1 MMYDIIDY
9 NRIEYFIYN
18 SYHIMSYIAGKIR
31 NVKTVI
37 TIVCFGKL
45 ESFQDRTLQ
54 SDEYEEDKLLKSCR
68 LELVLKG
75 TDIGLVCSG
84 YFGSR

>member
-1 MMYDIIDY
+1 M
-9 NRIEYFIYN
+9 E
-18 SYHIMSYIAGKIR
+18 KIR

-37 TIVCFGKL
+37 TIACFGKL
-45 ESFQDRTLQ
+45 EIFHYRILQ

-75 TDIGLVCSG
+75 TDIGLVCTG
-84 YFGSR
+84 YLGSRWPYEQFG

>member
-1 MMYDIIDY
+1 M
-9 NRIEYFIYN
+9 F
-18 SYHIMSYIAGKIR
+18 
-31 NVKTVI
+31 
-37 TIVCFGKL
+37 CFGKV
-45 ESFQDRTLQ
+45 EIFQQRILQ